1 MRFKKIDTESL
12 FNVELSI
19 AGISRETIQKIR
31 NAWIESGNPPPK
43 IRADVPAEDEE
54 LLIQLMS
61 DCIKEKGG
69 EISRRAKVLHL
80 GMTYIHLNSEGKE
93 KFLRILARKFDVS
106 TKRLNQQIKQLQ
118 DAQTNEEKI
127 KAELMLREALV
138 PPRVK
143 LLRQL
148 MTLPNGFIFLK
159 DMRKDLLPLV
169 RSIPRL
175 KKLDGDLKNLLIT
188 YFDVNLLD
196 MQVVNWDSSASTLEK
211 LMEYEAVHEIR
222 SWNDLKN
229 RMFTDRRVY
238 AFFHN
243 KMPNDPLIFIEV
255 ALVNGIA
262 QNIQTLLDLKTPTI
276 YPPQANT
283 AIFYSISSTQKG
295 LSGISFGNFLIKRVV
310 KVLTKE
316 LPNIKTFA
324 TLSPI
329 PRFTEWLSV
338 YLKEGGDPLLKKKEC
353 KQISELSKK
362 TDPVKGILS
371 LIKTK
376 NWFKDETKCI
386 ILKKPLMRLCT
397 HYLIHIK
404 RKGRAFDPVANFH
417 LSNGAKIQHVN
428 WLGDTSEKG
437 IKQSLGMMV
446 NYHYRLNKIAENHE
460 QYMKDGE
467 VYASKEVSSHF
478 K

>member
-1 MRFKKIDTESL
+1 MRFKKTDTESL

-43 IRADVPAEDEE
+43 IRADVPTEDEE
-54 LLIQLMS
+54 QLIQLMS

-80 GMTYIHLNSEGKE
+80 GMIYIHLNLEGKE
-93 KFLRILARKFDVS
+93 KFLRILARKFDVD
-106 TKRLNQQIKQLQ
+106 TRKLNQRIELLKEAKSNQERI
-118 DAQTNEEKI
+118 E
-127 KAELMLREALV
+127 AELNLREALV

-175 KKLDGDLKNLLIT
+175 KKLDGDLKNLLIS

-196 MQVVNWDSSASTLEK
+196 MQIVNWDSPASTLEK
-211 LMEYEAVHEIR
+211 LMEYEAVHEIQ

-238 AFFHN
+238 AFFHYR
-243 KMPNDPLIFIEV
+243 MPNDPLIFMEV

-262 QNIQTLLDLKTPTI
+262 KSIQELLDLKAPTI
-276 YPPQANT
+276 YPPEANT
-283 AIFYSISSTQKG
+283 AIYYSISSTQKG
-295 LSGISFGNFLIKRVV
+295 LSGISFGNFLIKRAV
-310 KVLTKE
+310 KNLNDE

-329 PRFTEWLSV
+329 PRFMEWLIS

-353 KQISELSKK
+353 KQISVLGKK
-362 TDPVKGILS
+362 SDPIKSLLN
-371 LIKTK
+371 LIKSK
-376 NWFKDETKCI
+376 SWHKDESKCSV
-386 ILKKPLMRLCT
+386 LKKPLMRLCT
-397 HYLIHIK
+397 YYLITVK
-404 RKGRAFDPVANFH
+404 RKDRAFDPVANFH
-417 LSNGAKIQHVN
+417 LSNGAKIQHIN

-437 IKQSLGMMV
+437 VKQSAAMMV

-467 VYASKEVSSHF
+467 VYASKEVMSHL

>member
-1 MRFKKIDTESL
+1 MRFKRTYTKSL
-12 FNVELSI
+12 FNVEISI
-19 AGISRETIQKIR
+19 VGISHETIQKIR

-43 IRADVPAEDEE
+43 IRADIPAEDEE
-54 LLIQLMS
+54 RLVQLMS
-61 DCIKEKGG
+61 ECIKEKMG

-80 GMTYIHLNSEGKE
+80 GMIYIHLNPVGKE
-93 KFLRILARKFDVS
+93 KFLRILARKFDVN

-118 DAQTNEEKI
+118 DAQTDEDKI
-127 KAELMLREALV
+127 QAELLLRKALV

-169 RSIPRL
+169 KSIPRL

-188 YFDVNLLD
+188 YFDVNVLD
-196 MQVVNWDSSASTLEK
+196 MQEVNWDSPASTLEK

-255 ALVNGIA
+255 ALVDGIA
-262 QNIQTLLDLKTPTI
+262 RNIQTLLDLKSPTI

-310 KVLTKE
+310 KILIKE
-316 LPNIKTFA
+316 FPNIKTFA

-329 PRFTEWLSV
+329 PRFTEWLFV
-338 YLKEGGDPLLKKKEC
+338 YLKEGGDPLLKKKES
-353 KQISELSKK
+353 KQISILSKK
-362 TDPVKGILS
+362 QDPVKGLLALMKS
-371 LIKTK
+371 K
-376 NWFKDETKCI
+376 NWYTDESKCLV
-386 ILKKPLMRLCT
+386 LKNPLMRLCS
-397 HYLIHIK
+397 HYLIYIK

-417 LSNGAKIQHVN
+417 LSNGAKIQHLN

-437 IKQSLGMMV
+437 IKQSTGIMV

-460 QYMKDGE
+460 QYMIDGE
-467 VYASKEVSSHF
+467 VYASKEVSSYL